1 MGSTQAREVLV
12 KPVTPFVLLSVAAFV
27 TGCGSDLTSSGN
39 VGAELATGTPGLSV
53 SGHMER
59 DLSDEFFGTLL
70 EKYSFIAHTLGNG
83 TVQGRFEVRDFGPG
97 LEGLWAKGRV
107 TCLSLYTDG
116 VTARL
121 GGIVESAGD
130 PQYIGSEAAWWV
142 RDTGE
147 GHNEDLGTDL
157 RWGLPPGS
165 AEEQCTVGIPL
176 GTFGPTSRGNV
187 QIRQ

>member
-1 MGSTQAREVLV
+1 MH
-12 KPVTPFVLLSVAAFV
+12 PVPALILLSLAALLAS
-27 TGCGSDLTSSGN
+27 CGRDPTSSGGN
-39 VGAELATGTPGLSV
+39 HSANLANGTPGGLSV

-59 DLSDEFFGTLL
+59 DLSDPFLGTVL
-70 EKYSFIAHTLGNG
+70 EKYSFIAQTLGNG
-83 TVQGRFEVRDFGPG
+83 EVQGRFEVRDFGPG
-97 LEGLWAKGRV
+97 LEGSWAKGRV
-107 TCLSLYTDG
+107 TCLSMYTDG
-116 VTARL
+116 VTARI
-121 GGIVESAGD
+121 GGIVESAGF
-130 PQYIGSEAAWWV
+130 PEFVGSEAAWWV

>member
-1 MGSTQAREVLV
+1 MNPARALA
-12 KPVTPFVLLSVAAFV
+12 LLSV
-27 TGCGSDLTSSGN
+27 TTLLTSCGRDPTSSA
-39 VGAELATGTPGLSV
+39 VTAELTAGTPGLSV

-59 DLSDEFFGTLL
+59 DLSDEFLTVV

-83 TVQGRFEVRDFGPG
+83 AVQGTFEVRDFGPG
-97 LEGLWAKGRV
+97 LEGSWAKGRV
-107 TCLSLYTDG
+107 TCLSMYTDG
-116 VTARL
+116 VTARM

-147 GHNEDLGTDL
+147 GQNEDLGTDL

-165 AEEQCTVGIPL
+165 AEEQCSIGIPL
-176 GTFGPTSRGNV
+176 GTFGPTSRGDV

>member
-1 MGSTQAREVLV
+1 M
-12 KPVTPFVLLSVAAFV
+12 KPVPAFVLLSVAALY
-27 TGCGSDLTSSGN
+27 TGCGRDLTSSGDVN
-39 VGAELATGTPGLSV
+39 TDAARIPGLSV

-59 DLSDEFFGTLL
+59 DLSDEFFTVV

-97 LEGLWAKGRV
+97 LEGSWAKGRV

-116 VTARL
+116 VTARI

-130 PQYIGSEAAWWV
+130 PQFIGSEAAWWV
-142 RDTGE
+142 RDTG
-147 GHNEDLGTDL
+147 
-157 RWGLPPGS
+157 
-165 AEEQCTVGIPL
+165 VGIPL